1 MSDIEKTGLLREE
14 DVENLRIDIAERRYQ
29 RGQVIKL
36 MQLKDE
42 IEFEKVRTAGEG
54 QIAVETMR
62 QGLELQELTL
72 AHRKAGGRVLRRP
85 PRQGARADAGRP

>member
-1 MSDIEKTGLLREE
+1 
-14 DVENLRIDIAERRYQ
+14 
-29 RGQVIKL
+29 

-42 IEFEKVRTAGEG
+42 IEFAKVRTAGEG

-72 AHRKAGGRVLRRP
+72 AHRRREDEYP
-85 PRQGARADAGRP
+85 TTAAPRSASRCGPTVRRSWSWTTPR